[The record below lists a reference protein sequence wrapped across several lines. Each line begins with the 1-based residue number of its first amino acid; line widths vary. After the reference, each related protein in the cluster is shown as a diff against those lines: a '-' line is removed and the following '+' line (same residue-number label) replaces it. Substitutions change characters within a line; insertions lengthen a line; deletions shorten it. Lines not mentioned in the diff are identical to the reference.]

1 MNRFLRLSLIGN
13 ASVYVLG
20 LISLTFSMGA
30 ARADITRD
38 LQNQRPLLV
47 IFQNATADGMTIEAA
62 VTAAMRALP
71 DRAGDIVAAAVLLM
85 SAGIRVEIFE
95 APSFFWNGQ
104 GKIRK
109 GTPNFRLTPTHR
121 TSRPRCSSSTGK
133 TTFASR
139 WRKRSRRSRRF
150 AARECQ
156 RSFSTS
162 RTKTIS
168 CRNLR
173 MRSSGG
179 RRCTSGLPSG

>member
-71 DRAGDIVAAAVLLM
+71 DRAGDIVAAAVLLIPALPSTACPAQSEAEARHWQSLCERQIVQAALAAGADPSVVTTAAAAGRV
-85 SAGIRVEIFE
+85 SAFVPVVTE
-95 APSFFWNGQ
+95 APRLRPETAVSPLQ
-104 GKIRK
+104 L
-109 GTPNFRLTPTHR
+109 PN
-121 TSRPRCSSSTGK
+121 
-133 TTFASR
+133 
-139 WRKRSRRSRRF
+139 
-150 AARECQ
+150 
-156 RSFSTS
+156 
-162 RTKTIS
+162 
-168 CRNLR
+168 
-173 MRSSGG
+173 SG
-179 RRCTSGLPSG
+179 SGALPSGGSGGGGIASPS